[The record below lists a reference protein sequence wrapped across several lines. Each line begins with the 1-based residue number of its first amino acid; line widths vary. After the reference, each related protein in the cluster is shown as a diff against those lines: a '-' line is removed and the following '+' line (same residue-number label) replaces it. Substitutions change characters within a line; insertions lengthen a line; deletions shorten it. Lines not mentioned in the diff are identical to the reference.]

1 VVGIRWHRL
10 QSVFRAVTRILALD
24 TTGERGSVA
33 LVEDGAI
40 VEEVAMESADGFA
53 HVVFGEIESLLG
65 RHGLSYREIDVF
77 AAAAGPGS
85 FTGVRVGLTAAKGLA
100 EATGRRVAAV
110 SNLRAVASFGT
121 NAVRAAMM
129 DARRGEIY
137 GGVYNCDL
145 EPIADEVVM
154 PKEQWLATLPDGV
167 EIVEGDGRALAGAI
181 GKIAALHPEL
191 ARDPA
196 EIDANY
202 VRRSDA
208 ELLWRE
214 P

>member
-1 VVGIRWHRL
+1 M
-10 QSVFRAVTRILALD
+10 TRILALD
-24 TTGERGSVA
+24 TTGELGSIA
-33 LVEDGAI
+33 LVEDGAV
-40 VEEVAMESADGFA
+40 VEEVVLRSADGFA
-53 HVVFGEIESLLG
+53 HVVFGEIEALLG
-65 RHGLSYREIDVF
+65 RHGLSYQEIDVF

-137 GGVYNCDL
+137 GGVYNSNL
-145 EPIADEVVM
+145 ELIADEVVM
-154 PKEQWLATLPDGV
+154 PKEQWLATLPDGA
-167 EIVEGDGRALAGAI
+167 EIVEGGGRALAGAI
-181 GKIAALHPEL
+181 GKIAASHPQL

>member
-1 VVGIRWHRL
+1 MSL
-10 QSVFRAVTRILALD
+10 TAVCKHVRVLEEI
-24 TTGERGSVA
+24 
-33 LVEDGAI
+33 AI
-40 VEEVAMESADGFA
+40 ESADGFA
-53 HVVFGEIESLLG
+53 HVLFGEIEALLA
-65 RHGLSYREIDVF
+65 RHELTIEQIDVF

-85 FTGVRVGLTAAKGLA
+85 FTGVRVGLSAVKGLA
-100 EATGRRVAAV
+100 EATGRKVAAV
-110 SNLRAVASFGT
+110 SNLRAVASLGT
-121 NAVRAAMM
+121 NQLRAALI

-137 GGVYNCDL
+137 GGVYDDALN
-145 EPIADEVVM
+145 AVSDEVVM
-154 PKEQWLATLPDGV
+154 PKEQWLATLPGEA
-167 EIVEGDGRALAGAI
+167 EIVEGDGRPLAGAV
-181 GKIAALHPEL
+181 GRIAASHPEL